1 MHCLNELIL
10 YDKIQ
15 SIKTLGMIAVISNS
29 SSLSYIYIKLKLMKK
44 TIFIL
49 GLMAFAFVSCEKSE
63 TISSTNST
71 EPTERVGVGQEG
83 VIDDESNP
91 NVVQLAAKNPDL
103 STLVTAV
110 NSAGLATSL
119 SNAGPF
125 TVFAPLNSAFD
136 KLPAGTVD
144 GLLKPEKTD
153 ELSDILGYH
162 TYVGVI
168 KEDQMSD
175 GQSLGMVNGKNIK
188 ITLVD
193 GKPVI
198 NGKAKIVAVVPASNG
213 IVYAIDEVLLPE

>member
-1 MHCLNELIL
+1 MGIIGFALI
-10 YDKIQ
+10 
-15 SIKTLGMIAVISNS
+15 
-29 SSLSYIYIKLKLMKK
+29 
-44 TIFIL
+44 
-49 GLMAFAFVSCEKSE
+49 SCKKSE
-63 TISSTNST
+63 TSATSDISNTT
-71 EPTERVGVGQEG
+71 EQVGVGQEG
-83 VIDDESNP
+83 VVDEESNP

-110 NSAGLATSL
+110 KAAGLATSL

-144 GLLKPEKTD
+144 GLLKPDKAD
-153 ELSDILGYH
+153 ALSDILGYH

-168 KEDQMSD
+168 KEENMSD
-175 GQSLGMVNGKNIK
+175 GQSLGMVNGKNLK
-188 ITLVD
+188 ITIVD

>member
-1 MHCLNELIL
+1 
-10 YDKIQ
+10 
-15 SIKTLGMIAVISNS
+15 
-29 SSLSYIYIKLKLMKK
+29 MKK
-44 TIFIL
+44 SIFIVGIL
-49 GLMAFAFVSCEKSE
+49 GFALISCKKSE
-63 TISSTNST
+63 EVTTSNAT
-71 EPTERVGVGQEG
+71 EDRTEVGVGQEG
-83 VIDDESNP
+83 VVDDESNP

-110 NSAGLATSL
+110 KAAGLATSL

-144 GLLKPEKTD
+144 GLLKPEKVED
-153 ELSDILGYH
+153 LSDILGYH

-168 KEDQMSD
+168 KEDQMTD

-188 ITLVD
+188 ITMVD

-198 NGKAKIVAVVPASNG
+198 NGKAKIVASVPASNG
-213 IVYAIDEVLLPE
+213 IVYVIDEVLLPE

>member
-1 MHCLNELIL
+1 
-10 YDKIQ
+10 
-15 SIKTLGMIAVISNS
+15 
-29 SSLSYIYIKLKLMKK
+29 MKK
-44 TIFIL
+44 SILTMAIL
-49 GLMAFAFVSCEKSE
+49 GFVFSSCTKNE
-63 TISSTNST
+63 TATQGNT
-71 EPTERVGVGQEG
+71 ETTTEAIGHGQEG
-83 VIDDESNP
+83 VKDDDSNP
-91 NVVQLAAKNPDL
+91 NVVQLAASNPDL

-110 NSAGLATSL
+110 QAAGLATSL

-136 KLPAGTVD
+136 KLPAGTVE
-144 GLLKPEKTD
+144 GLLKPDKAD
-153 ELSDILGYH
+153 QLNDILGYH

-168 KEDQMSD
+168 KEENMSD

-188 ITLVD
+188 ITMVD